1 MAKLEKRS
9 FDAPDERR
17 TPSKAE
23 VAIVKFGDRAVA
35 RVTYFPGFRWSTDM
49 GPVAGT
55 TICQAFHIGYVV
67 SGRCR
72 VVMEDGA
79 ETDLGPGD
87 AVSIPAGHDA
97 WTLGDE
103 PFVILDFAGAIKP
116 E

>member
-1 MAKLEKRS
+1 MATFEKRS

-17 TPSKAE
+17 TPSNAE
-23 VAIVKFGDRAVA
+23 VASVKLGDRAVT

-49 GPVAGT
+49 KPVAGT
-55 TICQAFHIGYVV
+55 DLCQVTHLGLVV

-72 VVMEDGA
+72 VVMENGTA
-79 ETDLGPGD
+79 LDLGPGD

-103 PFVILDFAGAIKP
+103 PFVTVDFGG
-116 E
+116 